1 MSTKITV
8 GGREFTFTD
17 LQDLKQQFD
26 TELTNINS
34 TLTGDDIKKKVEEIK
49 EEEKQKIKELKAK
62 YNKKL
67 KALLKDTKVLEN
79 YKKDIENYKKAL
91 GI

>member
-1 MSTKITV
+1 MSTKINV
-8 GGREFTFTD
+8 GGRDFTFTD
-17 LQDLKQQFD
+17 LQDLKQQLD
-26 TELTNINS
+26 TELNNINS
-34 TLTGDDIKKKVEEIK
+34 TLTGDDTKKKIEQLK

-62 YNKKL
+62 YSKKL
-67 KALLKDTKVLEN
+67 KALLKDTKELET